1 MEQNWDPGVKKFFV
15 KILNSIA
22 MSLFWM
28 MACATAGIYFELGYT
43 NGRPIICTI
52 FFIDFVVRYSKAK
65 DKMKFMKWG
74 WIDLV
79 SSIPMFDFLR
89 VGRILRLIRLFR
101 IVKAFRSTNLLIKHI
116 FKNRGQGA
124 LASASI

>member
-43 NGRPIICTI
+43 NGKPLIYTIIFYTAMGTSL
-52 FFIDFVVRYSKAK
+52 FF
-65 DKMKFMKWG
+65 
-74 WIDLV
+74 
-79 SSIPMFDFLR
+79 
-89 VGRILRLIRLFR
+89 LIRYLY
-101 IVKAFRSTNLLIKHI
+101 KTWKTE
-116 FKNRGQGA
+116 
-124 LASASI
+124 